1 MPWITQ
7 ETCTGCS
14 LCIKE
19 CPVDAIALSAE
30 GLAKIDEAECIRCG
44 RCHDACP
51 QNAVR
56 HDGERIPQEVAAN
69 LQWVRRLLGH
79 FHEPTEQSAF
89 MERMTRFFKKQK
101 KVSER
106 TLAVIAEAAGDPG
119 ETIDAAIWELSRN
132 PATDPTKGTT
142 IDMESKVKELVVI
155 SGKGGTGKTSIVA
168 SFAALTEKVVLA
180 DCDVDAADLHLV
192 LEPKVMRRESFS
204 GGKRARIRT
213 EHCIACGKCEAL
225 CQFDAIDFDGPSNG
239 KLDKT
244 FRIDPIACE
253 GCGVCAWFCAEN
265 AIEFAPAVNGE
276 WYVSDTRHGP
286 MVHAKLGI
294 AEENSGKLVS
304 TVRKEAGAIAQ
315 QRGLEL
321 VLIDGSP
328 GIGCPVIASITGADL
343 VLIVTEP
350 TLSGLHDLGRVADV
364 ARHFEIPG
372 WCASTSGTST
382 RTWLLRS
389 SVRLRTG
396 AWPWLGAFDTT
407 GP

>member
-1 MPWITQ
+1 MA
-7 ETCTGCS
+7 S
-14 LCIKE
+14 
-19 CPVDAIALSAE
+19 
-30 GLAKIDEAECIRCG
+30 
-44 RCHDACP
+44 
-51 QNAVR
+51 NA
-56 HDGERIPQEVAAN
+56 
-69 LQWVRRLLGH
+69 
-79 FHEPTEQSAF
+79 
-89 MERMTRFFKKQK
+89 
-101 KVSER
+101 
-106 TLAVIAEAAGDPG
+106 
-119 ETIDAAIWELSRN
+119 
-132 PATDPTKGTT
+132 
-142 IDMESKVKELVVI
+142 KELVVI

-168 SFAALTEKVVLA
+168 SFAALAEKVVLA

-192 LEPKVMRRESFS
+192 LEPKIARRESFS
-204 GGKRARIRT
+204 GGKRARIKSG
-213 EHCIACGKCEAL
+213 HCTTCGKCEEL
-225 CQFDAIDFDGPSNG
+225 CRFDAIYFDGPGND

-244 FRIDPIACE
+244 FCVDPIACE
-253 GCGVCAWFCAEN
+253 GCGVCAWFCAED

-372 WCASTSGTST
+372 MVCINKWDLNPDLAAEIERQAQERGLGVAGRVRYDRAVTKAQIRKQSVVEYQSDGCADDIRNGWACVENHLSTG
-382 RTWLLRS
+382 
-389 SVRLRTG
+389 G
-396 AWPWLGAFDTT
+396 KQG
-407 GP
+407 